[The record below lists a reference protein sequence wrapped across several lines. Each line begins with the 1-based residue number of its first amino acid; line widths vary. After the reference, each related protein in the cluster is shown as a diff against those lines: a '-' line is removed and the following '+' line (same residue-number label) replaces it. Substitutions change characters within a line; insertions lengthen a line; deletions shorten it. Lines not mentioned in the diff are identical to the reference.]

1 MTEEVLVPYIL
12 TALAVGGIVNALRY
26 WGRNRLFLQHIVAI
40 LLGAGFGLLVDGGA
54 NGFRAGVAVGGVA
67 IPVYDLI
74 VTRIRAR
81 KQVARNE
88 HIEESS

>member
-1 MTEEVLVPYIL
+1 MNEEVLIPYL
-12 TALAVGGIVNALRY
+12 LSALAVGGVVNALRY
-26 WGRNRLFLQHIVAI
+26 WGRWRLFLQHVVAI
-40 LLGAGFGLLVDGGA
+40 LLGAGFGLLVEGGA

-88 HIEESS
+88 HVEEPS